1 MVAKTKSAT
10 TKKKPV
16 ASKKRV
22 AKTAAVEKKKTAA
35 PKPLA
40 AAEKKQTAVKKGAVK
55 KAAASG
61 ASVKETAG
69 KTTGE
74 ATQAVVKKKTATP
87 KKPAGTKKEP
97 VAPKKPA
104 GAKKEPATPKKPAAA
119 KKEPAAPK
127 QSAVAKEK
135 PAASKKPAVAK
146 EKPAAS
152 KKPAVVKKKPAAP
165 KKPVA
170 ETTDAPKKAVS
181 PYQEEAGE
189 EYMNA
194 KQSQHFRKL
203 LINWK
208 QTLMEEVERTVH
220 HMQDEASNFPDPN
233 DRATQE
239 EEFALE
245 LRTRDRERKL
255 IKKIN
260 ESLITLETGD
270 YGYCEVCG
278 VEIGVKRLEARP
290 TATLCI
296 DCKTIDEI
304 KERQRA

>member
-1 MVAKTKSAT
+1 MVAETKQTETQKETA
-10 TKKKPV
+10 
-16 ASKKRV
+16 ASQKRV
-22 AKTAAVEKKKTAA
+22 AKTAAIEKTTMAA
-35 PKPLA
+35 PTPPA
-40 AAEKKQTAVKKGAVK
+40 N

-61 ASVKETAG
+61 ASVGEETAG

-74 ATQAVVKKKTATP
+74 ATQAVVA
-87 KKPAGTKKEP
+87 KKPAAKKPASARKKKP

-104 GAKKEPATPKKPAAA
+104 ASKKPA
-119 KKEPAAPK
+119 
-127 QSAVAKEK
+127 VAKQEK

-146 EKPAAS
+146 QEKPAIA
-152 KKPAVVKKKPAAP
+152 KKEKPAAP
-165 KKPVA
+165 KKPAVA
-170 ETTDAPKKAVS
+170 RKKKPAAPAELAVEKDTETPAKAIS

-189 EYMNA
+189 EYMNS